1 MNNNERLAEIIE
13 SKLLEKGL
21 IVENNSDFK
30 NKLSSGNL
38 KDVDWKFLLE
48 EIDKL
53 IKELNFMGIGDKS
66 KEYNKNLVEEQKGFK
81 HNWQGLRVV
90 TELEQI
96 DEKNKVKPNT
106 FLLTL
111 KCHWPRSKII

>member
-30 NKLSSGNL
+30 NKLASGNL

-48 EIDKL
+48 D
-53 IKELNFMGIGDKS
+53 
-66 KEYNKNLVEEQKGFK
+66 
-81 HNWQGLRVV
+81 V
-90 TELEQI
+90 TSISQNPQAETNETQQE
-96 DEKNKVKPNT
+96 DET
-106 FLLTL
+106 E
-111 KCHWPRSKII
+111 

>member
-38 KDVDWKFLLE
+38 KDVYWKFLLE
-48 EIDKL
+48 D
-53 IKELNFMGIGDKS
+53 
-66 KEYNKNLVEEQKGFK
+66 
-81 HNWQGLRVV
+81 V
-90 TELEQI
+90 TSISQNPQAETNETQQE
-96 DEKNKVKPNT
+96 DET
-106 FLLTL
+106 E
-111 KCHWPRSKII
+111 

>member
-1 MNNNERLAEIIE
+1 MNNNERLAEIIA

-48 EIDKL
+48 D
-53 IKELNFMGIGDKS
+53 
-66 KEYNKNLVEEQKGFK
+66 
-81 HNWQGLRVV
+81 V
-90 TELEQI
+90 TSISQNPQAET
-96 DEKNKVKPNT
+96 DET
-106 FLLTL
+106 QQADETE
-111 KCHWPRSKII
+111 

>member
-30 NKLSSGNL
+30 NNLSSGNL

-48 EIDKL
+48 D
-53 IKELNFMGIGDKS
+53 
-66 KEYNKNLVEEQKGFK
+66 
-81 HNWQGLRVV
+81 V
-90 TELEQI
+90 TSISQNPQAETNETQQE
-96 DEKNKVKPNT
+96 DET
-106 FLLTL
+106 E
-111 KCHWPRSKII
+111 

>member
-48 EIDKL
+48 DVTSIWQNPQAETIETQQEDK
-53 IKELNFMGIGDKS
+53 
-66 KEYNKNLVEEQKGFK
+66 
-81 HNWQGLRVV
+81 
-90 TELEQI
+90 TE
-96 DEKNKVKPNT
+96 
-106 FLLTL
+106 
-111 KCHWPRSKII
+111 